1 MIQQTA
7 EQPELGAPIPVGIGK
22 TEVLGPSPLL
32 ALVLAILVGV
42 AVFGLLWKI
51 RKTFGMKG

>member
-7 EQPELGAPIPVGIGK
+7 EQSEPGAPIPVGIGK
-22 TEVLGPSPLL
+22 AEVLGPSPIL
-32 ALVLAILVGV
+32 ALVLAILVGL
-42 AVFGLLWKI
+42 AVFGLLWRI

>member
-7 EQPELGAPIPVGIGK
+7 EQPERGAPIPVGIGK
-22 TEVLGPSPLL
+22 KEALGPSPLL
-32 ALVLAILVGV
+32 ALVLAIVVGL

>member
-7 EQPELGAPIPVGIGK
+7 EPSELGPPIPVGIGK
-22 TEVLGPSPLL
+22 TEALGPSPLL
-32 ALVLAILVGV
+32 ALVLAIVVGL
-42 AVFGLLWKI
+42 AVFGLLWKV

>member
-1 MIQQTA
+1 MERQAQRS
-7 EQPELGAPIPVGIGK
+7 ELAPPPPVGIGK
-22 TEVLGPSPLL
+22 REELGPSPVL
-32 ALVLAILVGV
+32 ALILAIVVGL

>member
-7 EQPELGAPIPVGIGK
+7 QQSELGAPIPVGIGK
-22 TEVLGPSPLL
+22 KEALGPSPLL
-32 ALVLAILVGV
+32 ALLLAIGVGL
-42 AVFGLLWKI
+42 AVFGVLWKI

>member
-7 EQPELGAPIPVGIGK
+7 EQSEPGTPIPVGIGK
-22 TEVLGPSPLL
+22 TEVLGPSPFL
-32 ALVLAILVGV
+32 ALVLAILVGL
-42 AVFGLLWKI
+42 AVFGLLWRI

>member
-1 MIQQTA
+1 MAQQG
-7 EQPELGAPIPVGIGK
+7 QRSELAAPPPVGIGK
-22 TEVLGPSPLL
+22 REALGPSPVL
-32 ALVLAILVGV
+32 ALILAIVVGL

>member
-1 MIQQTA
+1 MIQQSA
-7 EQPELGAPIPVGIGK
+7 QQSELGAPIPVGIGK
-22 TEVLGPSPLL
+22 KEVLGTSPLL
-32 ALVLAILVGV
+32 ALAFAVVVGL